1 MNMFTNYQDLSNMYI
16 PNNLSKAY
24 PTYSAPTKLNPVN
37 ASKPYEEYNTKGE
50 LEGYFWRY
58 GESINLEFDLDGEI
72 TVESNSIVFYTNG
85 RTPITENSVADV
97 GTKAYNVADLISWEC
112 IARHQDACEWR
123 RDVEFTYPAGA
134 DKTIYISAVDYL
146 KDKKVK
152 INLYNF
158 RMESVHE
165 VFLPG
170 NPQIILCIDPELSKK
185 FNKGIYYCSVEVI
198 GRNTHQTVFAPQD
211 CKLLVK

>member
-16 PNNLSKAY
+16 PNNLSKAF
-24 PTYSAPTKLNPVN
+24 PTYDAPSKLNPVG
-37 ASKPYEEYNTKGE
+37 ASKPYEEYNVKGE

-72 TVESNSIVFYTNG
+72 AVESNSVVFYTHG
-85 RTPITENSVADV
+85 QTPITEMSVADV

-112 IARHQDACEWR
+112 VAIHQNGCEWR
-123 RDVEFTYPAGA
+123 RDDTFTYNAGA
-134 DKTIYISAVDYL
+134 DKTIYISASDYL
-146 KDKKVK
+146 KDKK
-152 INLYNF
+152 IRIRMYNF
-158 RMESVHE
+158 RLETVHE
-165 VFLPG
+165 VVLPG
-170 NPQIILCIDPELSKK
+170 TPKAILTIDGELSPK

-198 GRNTHQTVFAPQD
+198 GKGTHQTVFAPQD